1 MSLLGNFRFRL
12 AVSHGLLLA
21 MTLCIFSVGVS
32 SFRRIRATQERVVA
46 VAVNLVEAERLRG
59 QATEKVASS
68 RGYLLS
74 GDDTLLAR
82 SDAARAQFRT
92 SLGKLR
98 EGDASETAVNLLFR
112 IEEAEAAHDA
122 ALERLVRARRDADG
136 PDAVSASFDQDLV
149 PLRERVEERIG
160 EYVRYEQARLSA
172 GQGEAT
178 REARGALLVAGT
190 LAAVATL
197 LAVLGGFALTSALAR
212 QIGEAVRHVRASSSE
227 LQSAATQQVSGSR
240 EQAAAMHEIANTTR
254 ELLASARQIAE
265 NAQAVARIA
274 GETADSARGGVTVVA
289 RSEQAVVAIQEQV
302 DAISAY
308 MLELGRKSQQIGA
321 ILELINELAEQTN
334 ILAINA
340 TIEAAGAGEGGRRFG
355 VVADEIRKLA
365 DRVAGST
372 RLIRGLVDDV
382 RSSVNTT
389 VMATET
395 ASKVVDA
402 GARQFGELS
411 VAFQE
416 IVDMVESSTG
426 AAREIELSTKQQSTA
441 VGQVTLAVSNVVQAT
456 RELETTSTQVLQTAS
471 ELANVS
477 QDLTRIILPP
487 EPR

>member
-1 MSLLGNFRFRL
+1 MTFLGNFRFRL
-12 AVSHGLLLA
+12 ALSHGLLLA
-21 MTLCIFSVGVS
+21 MTLGIFAVGAT
-32 SFRRIRATQERVVA
+32 SFRRILAANHAVVA
-46 VAVNLVEAERLRG
+46 NAVNLVEAERLRG

-68 RGYLLS
+68 RGF
-74 GDDTLLAR
+74 LLAGDPAFLTR
-82 SDAARAQFRT
+82 SDTARARFRT
-92 SLGKLR
+92 SLAKLR
-98 EGDASETAVNLLFR
+98 EQDDPTAADLLTG
-112 IEEAEAAHDA
+112 IEEAERAHDA
-122 ALERLVRARRDADG
+122 ALERLVHARRTADG
-136 PDAVSASFDQDLV
+136 PAAVSEAFEQELV
-149 PLRERVEERIG
+149 PLRDRMEERID
-160 EYVRYEQARLSA
+160 EYVRHEQAQLTA
-172 GQGEAT
+172 GQSQAA
-178 REARGALLVAGT
+178 REAETAVIVTST
-190 LAAVATL
+190 LAGAATL

-227 LQSAATQQVSGSR
+227 LQSAATQQASGSR
-240 EQAAAMHEIANTTR
+240 EQAAAMHEIGNTTR
-254 ELLASARQIAE
+254 ELLATARQIAE

-274 GETADSARGGVTVVA
+274 GETANAARGGATVVT

-402 GARQFGELS
+402 GARQFGEL
-411 VAFQE
+411 
-416 IVDMVESSTG
+416 
-426 AAREIELSTKQQSTA
+426 
-441 VGQVTLAVSNVVQAT
+441 
-456 RELETTSTQVLQTAS
+456 
-471 ELANVS
+471 
-477 QDLTRIILPP
+477 
-487 EPR
+487 